1 MGKEPD
7 LPASKGAEPSGRQG
21 VRYQEKHT
29 HIVGRG
35 LISSSALGLA
45 DGLIT
50 NLAFLTGFGG
60 AVSNIDLVRFA
71 GLAALLAGSV
81 SMFFGGVLSARS
93 ELDLFNADSAR
104 EAYEIDNEPEEELWE
119 LKSLYK
125 EKGLTEEEAEV
136 VVKRIASDKKK
147 FLDDMLANELHV
159 SKHDLQN
166 PFKVGGVVGLSFL
179 VGAVVP
185 LGPYYLL
192 SNMGEAIAGSV
203 AISSAFLF
211 SAGAW
216 KGLIVKRTA
225 WKSGLE
231 ALLIGAAASSL
242 LYLIG
247 RLFEF
252 V

>member
-7 LPASKGAEPSGRQG
+7 QPAQVAEPSGSQG
-21 VRYQEKHT
+21 MRYQEKHS

-60 AVSNIDLVRFA
+60 AVSNIELVRFA

-104 EAYEIDNEPEEELWE
+104 EAYEIENERDEEFWE
-119 LKSLYK
+119 LKNLYK
-125 EKGLTEEEAEV
+125 EKGLTEEEAEM
-136 VVKRIASDKKK
+136 VVKRIASDKEK

-159 SKHDLQN
+159 SKHDLQD
-166 PFKVGGVVGLSFL
+166 PYKVGGVVGLSFL
-179 VGAVVP
+179 VGAAVP

-203 AISSAFLF
+203 LLSSAFLF
-211 SAGAW
+211 GAGAW
-216 KGLIVKRTA
+216 KGLIVKRAA

-231 ALLIGAAASSL
+231 ALLIGAAASGL